1 MPTRGARRKAAKQR
15 ENNYDDEPEN
25 EDEEEANQTKENEKT
40 ETKGLPEVLLRT
52 QVALERTS
60 NDITMSPGSSYSY
73 SLM

>member
-25 EDEEEANQTKENEKT
+25 EDEEEANQTKDNEKT
-40 ETKGLPEVLLRT
+40 ETKGLPGVLLRT

-60 NDITMSPGSSYSY
+60 SDNHVSRQ
-73 SLM
+73 